1 MKEHQRILE
10 LAAEGKLPETIDG
23 TSDLAIDIVKE
34 LIDAGHLKALD
45 ASSFDGEAYL
55 EPKITLAGREY
66 LGQLTDRKRQTKVQE
81 DRSGVRLFIS
91 HSSRD
96 SALVDLI
103 VVLLRAALNL
113 PASEI
118 RCTSIDGYRLP
129 IGADTDEQ
137 LRREVHAAEAFI
149 GIISPESLKSLY
161 VVFELGARWG
171 AGRPLFPVLSPGT
184 DTKIL
189 SGPLSGLNALSAGNR
204 SQLHQ
209 LVRDLAQSLDIKAES
224 PDAYERHIEP
234 IVNLKIQYPHE
245 SGISS
250 GSEPREKDKWEERTK
265 NYRLT
270 ETPGGAVVYQSTFE
284 PRHFVCPSCF
294 EKKQISIL
302 QDRRVVGGVF
312 DCPSCKAPYRIKP
325 LRI

>member
-10 LAAEGKLPETIDG
+10 LAAEARLPDTIDG
-23 TSDLAIDIVKE
+23 TYDLPIDIVRE
-34 LIDAGHLKALD
+34 LIDAGYLKALD
-45 ASSFDGEAYL
+45 ASSFSGEAYL

-66 LGQLTDRKRQTKVQE
+66 LGQLRRQNKMQE

-96 SALVDLI
+96 SALVELM
-103 VVLLRAALNL
+103 VALLRAALNL
-113 PASEI
+113 PASAI
-118 RCTSIDGYRLP
+118 RCTSIDGYRIP

-137 LRREVHAAEAFI
+137 LRREVHAADAFI

-171 AGRPLFPVLSPGT
+171 ARRPLFPVLAPGT

-189 SGPLSGLNALSAGNR
+189 SGPLIGLNALSAGNR

-209 LVRDLAQSLDIKAES
+209 LVNDLAEGLEIKAES
-224 PDAYERHIEP
+224 PAGYDRHIDA
-234 IVNLKIQYPHE
+234 ILSLKAQHSPE
-245 SGISS
+245 SGVSS
-250 GSEPREKDKWEERTK
+250 GSERRENDKWEERAK

-270 ETPGGAVVYQSTFE
+270 ETQGGAVVYQSCFE

-312 DCPSCKAPYRIKP
+312 DCPACKAVYRIKP
-325 LRI
+325 LKI